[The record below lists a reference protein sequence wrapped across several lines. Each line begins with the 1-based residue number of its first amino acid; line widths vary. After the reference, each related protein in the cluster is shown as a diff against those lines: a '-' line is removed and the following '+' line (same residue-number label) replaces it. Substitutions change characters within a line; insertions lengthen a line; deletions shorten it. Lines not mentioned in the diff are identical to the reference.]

1 MTGRWGTALL
11 ALCLA
16 IAGLVALAIA
26 YGGTA
31 TYGSI
36 MREHA
41 LANFPIDTLI
51 GWHNAWFGYVTGD
64 APLDR
69 AVLGGS
75 VFTPSE
81 YSHMADVR
89 NVFVAFRIAAA
100 AAGIVGIGLV
110 FRVAR
115 RGRRATVELVRDAAL
130 AAALGVAVIA
140 GAAVVAFDPLFLLFH
155 EVFFP
160 QGNFLFAAD
169 SNLLAVYPDEYWYG
183 VTLRIGFTFAAAV
196 AMIALAATAT
206 LRQGRR

>member
-1 MTGRWGTALL
+1 
-11 ALCLA
+11 
-16 IAGLVALAIA
+16 
-26 YGGTA
+26 
-31 TYGSI
+31 
-36 MREHA
+36 MRDHA
-41 LANFPIDTLI
+41 LASLRFGLPTLT
-51 GWHNAWFGYVTGD
+51 GWHNAWFGYVTGE

-69 AVLGGS
+69 AALGGS
-75 VFTPSE
+75 VFTASE

-110 FRVAR
+110 LRVAR
-115 RGRRATVELVRDAAL
+115 RARRATVVLVRDAAL
-130 AAALGVAVIA
+130 AAALGVAIIA

-183 VTLRIGFTFAAAV
+183 VTLRIGFTFAATMAL
-196 AMIALAATAT
+196 IALAAAAT
-206 LRQGRR
+206 LRQTRR